1 MTFTASLSLSR
12 GTATI
17 SIAGELDASTA
28 PRFHEK
34 VEEAVRSGIDR
45 LEIHASELTYISS
58 AGLRSLLYA
67 QQKMGTGGVIVLI
80 GATGPVETVI
90 RTAGLDRSI
99 EMSDR

>member
-1 MTFTASLSLSR
+1 MTFTASLSLA
-12 GTATI
+12 GDIAAI

-34 VEEAVRSGIDR
+34 IEEAVRSNVAR
-45 LEIHASELTYISS
+45 LEIHADELTYISS

-67 QQKMGTGGVIVLI
+67 QQKMGTGGGIVLI
-80 GATGPVETVI
+80 GAKGPVATVI

-99 EMSDR
+99 QMPDR